1 MKRRNFHIRLTIT
14 VPVVF
19 TSLALLGMVLCYQ
32 VTLYCLT
39 TQRPPLPYLLACGA
53 GMTLLTFSAGLLI
66 SRTILRPVEQFIRE
80 AEQLPAVLGF
90 EQGKALA
97 RDELTRYTAVFNQI
111 TDFLSKVDA
120 REHFPEIIGESKVM
134 RGVLR
139 QILKVAPAD
148 ATVLITGESGTGKE
162 VIAQAI
168 VRHSKRRDKP
178 FIALN
183 CAAIPPGLLE
193 SELFGHEK
201 GAFTG
206 ATAMKRGKFE
216 LADTGTLFLDE
227 IGDMPMETQA
237 KILRALESGTCEHVG
252 GTKTIYFDVR
262 LIAATNKDFHDMIEK
277 GQFREDLFHR
287 LNVFPIHLPPLRKR
301 REDIPLLATYFLE
314 KFAPT
319 LQLSSEAMQLLL
331 GGQWQGNV
339 RELRNAMERAAVLAE
354 EGMILPRHLAG
365 HVAQQ
370 AVVTQEDL
378 ELNEAINLDGYLEQV
393 ERKLIVSALAK
404 TGGVQAR
411 AASLLGIKDRSLWH
425 RIRKLGVD
433 VDAIRTAQ

>member
-19 TSLALLGMVLCYQ
+19 TSLVALTMLVGYQ

-39 TQRPPLPYLLACGA
+39 AQKEPLPYLLATGV
-53 GMTLLTFSAGLLI
+53 GLTLLTFSAGLLI

-90 EQGKALA
+90 EEGKAQA

-134 RGVLR
+134 RGVLQ
-139 QILKVAPAD
+139 QILKVAPSD

-206 ATAMKRGKFE
+206 ATALKRGKFE

-237 KILRALESGTCEHVG
+237 KILRALESGTCERVG
-252 GTKTIYFDVR
+252 GNKTISFNVR

-301 REDIPLLATYFLE
+301 REDIPLLATHFLE

-319 LQLSSEAMQLLL
+319 MQLSSEAMQLLL

-339 RELRNAMERAAVLAE
+339 RELRNVMERAAVLAE
-354 EGMILPRHLAG
+354 EGLVLPRHLAG

-370 AVVTQEDL
+370 SVVTQEDL
-378 ELNEAINLDGYLEQV
+378 ELDEAINLDAYLEQV

-404 TGGVQAR
+404 TGGVQNK
-411 AASLLGIKDRSLWH
+411 AAELLGIKDRSLWH

-433 VDAIRTAQ
+433 VGAIKAQ

>member
-19 TSLALLGMVLCYQ
+19 TSLVALTMLVGYQ

-39 TQRPPLPYLLACGA
+39 TQKEPLPYLLATGA
-53 GMTLLTFSAGLLI
+53 GLTLLTFCAGLII

-90 EQGKALA
+90 EEGKAQA

-134 RGVLR
+134 RGVLQ
-139 QILKVAPAD
+139 QILKVAPSD

-206 ATAMKRGKFE
+206 ATALKRGKFE

-237 KILRALESGTCEHVG
+237 KILRALESGTCERVG
-252 GTKTIYFDVR
+252 GNKTISFNVR

-301 REDIPLLATYFLE
+301 REDIPLLATHFLE

-319 LQLSSEAMQLLL
+319 MQLSSEAMQLLL

-339 RELRNAMERAAVLAE
+339 RELRNVMERAAVLAE
-354 EGMILPRHLAG
+354 EGLVLPRHLAG

-370 AVVTQEDL
+370 SVVTQEDL
-378 ELNEAINLDGYLEQV
+378 ELDEAINLDAYLEQV

-404 TGGVQAR
+404 TGGVQNK
-411 AASLLGIKDRSLWH
+411 AAELLGIKDRSLWH

-433 VDAIRTAQ
+433 VGAIKAQ

>member
-1 MKRRNFHIRLTIT
+1 MKPRNYHIRLTIT
-14 VPVVF
+14 VPLIITGLVVL
-19 TSLALLGMVLCYQ
+19 TMVVCYQITIYCLALRLN
-32 VTLYCLT
+32 
-39 TQRPPLPYLLACGA
+39 PWPYLIGGGVGLTGLAFVA
-53 GMTLLTFSAGLLI
+53 GWII

-80 AEQLPAVLGF
+80 AEQLPAVLSA
-90 EQGKALA
+90 ENGKAKG

-111 TDFLSKVDA
+111 TDFLSKMDA
-120 REHFPEIIGESKVM
+120 REHFPEIIGESQVM

-139 QILKVAPAD
+139 QILKVAPSE

-193 SELFGHEK
+193 SELFGHER

-206 ATAMKRGKFE
+206 ATALKKGKFE

-237 KILRALESGTCEHVG
+237 KILRALETGSCEHVG

-277 GQFREDLFHR
+277 GQFREDLYHR
-287 LNVFPIHLPPLRKR
+287 LNVFPIMLPPLRKR
-301 REDIPLLATYFLE
+301 REDIPLLATHFLE
-314 KFAPT
+314 KFAPGM
-319 LQLSSEAMQLLL
+319 QLSSEAMQLLL

-339 RELRNAMERAAVLAE
+339 RELRNIMERAAVLAE
-354 EGMILPRHLAG
+354 EGVIQARHLAG
-365 HVAQQ
+365 HVAQT
-370 AVVTQEDL
+370 AVVTKEDL
-378 ELNEAINLDGYLEQV
+378 ELNEALELDAYLEQV

-404 TGGVQAR
+404 TGGVQTK
-411 AASLLGIKDRSLWH
+411 AAELLGIKDRSLWH

-433 VDAIRTAQ
+433 VNAIKTAQ